1 MSDATAHLRTL
12 AQRLSDA
19 YVAHTRPRAV
29 LLLGSAATGDA
40 DAYSDL
46 DLLLYYDELPS
57 EDAFAEA
64 RHEIGA
70 ERFRGKRDETGYGER
85 YFLGR
90 LECQV
95 GHASIAVWEQE
106 IARVVVDLELDRV
119 LLKEMSGLFE
129 GLPLYGEDLIER
141 WRRDATYTEPL
152 QRAMIE
158 KHWRFFPWWY
168 FAERLGARDATI
180 WRYDVLVQSAYNIVG
195 VVAALNGLYFS
206 TFEFKRAS
214 KFLSRLE
221 VAPPNLAARL
231 NTLFHSDARESTA
244 ELERLVAETQALI
257 ARRFPDLD
265 LSLAWGG
272 KPTPPGAREAPWTEN
287 PV

>member
-1 MSDATAHLRTL
+1 LRTL
-12 AQRLSDA
+12 ARRLSDA
-19 YVAHTRPRAV
+19 YVAHTRPRAI

-46 DLLLYYDELPS
+46 DLLLYYDEPPP
-57 EDAFAEA
+57 EDAVADA

-85 YFLGR
+85 YFLGG

-95 GHASIAVWEQE
+95 GHASIPVWEQE
-106 IARVVVDLELDRV
+106 IARVVVDLELDQV
-119 LLKEMSGLFE
+119 LLKQMSGLFE

-141 WRRDATYTEPL
+141 WRRGATYTERL

-158 KHWRFFPWWY
+158 KHWGFFPWWY
-168 FAERLGARDATI
+168 FEERLGARDATI

-206 TFEFKRAS
+206 TFEFKRAG
-214 KFLSRLE
+214 KFLARLE
-221 VAPPNLAARL
+221 VAPPNFAARL
-231 NTLFHSDARESTA
+231 KTLFDSDERGSTA
-244 ELERLVAETQALI
+244 ELERLVDETQALV
-257 ARRFPDLD
+257 ARRFPDID
-265 LSLAWGG
+265 LSLEWGG
-272 KPTPPGAREAPWTEN
+272 KSTPPGAREPPWMESS
-287 PV
+287 V